1 MLFHLKISKL
11 SDVLT
16 NASLFRLNPA
26 ILISGQP
33 ISENSSDCP
42 YYPLGSEASSMRP
55 FTPNVRGEEVSSNY
69 EPVLITNRG
78 FAVSPVPPTPNP
90 TPSTLRVKDKTFII
104 FRRDLVLDRLWIKV
118 PQLTCICHS
127 EHLNV

>member
-1 MLFHLKISKL
+1 MVFHMKISKL
-11 SDVLT
+11 YDVLT
-16 NASLFRLNPA
+16 NTYLFRLNPA

-42 YYPLGSEASSMRP
+42 YYPLGSEASMRP

-90 TPSTLRVKDKTFII
+90 TPSTLKVKAKTFIFLGGI
-104 FRRDLVLDRLWIKV
+104 
-118 PQLTCICHS
+118 
-127 EHLNV
+127 

>member
-1 MLFHLKISKL
+1 MVFKLRISKL
-11 SDVLT
+11 SNMQRTNT
-16 NASLFRLNPA
+16 NAFLFRLNPA

-42 YYPLGSEASSMRP
+42 YYPLGSEASMRP

-90 TPSTLRVKDKTFII
+90 TPSTLKVKAKTFIFLGGI
-104 FRRDLVLDRLWIKV
+104 
-118 PQLTCICHS
+118 
-127 EHLNV
+127 

>member
-1 MLFHLKISKL
+1 MVFHMKISKL
-11 SDVLT
+11 YDVLT
-16 NASLFRLNPA
+16 NTSLFRLNPA

-42 YYPLGSEASSMRP
+42 YYPLGSEASMRP

-90 TPSTLRVKDKTFII
+90 TPSTLKVKAKTFIFLGGI
-104 FRRDLVLDRLWIKV
+104 
-118 PQLTCICHS
+118 
-127 EHLNV
+127 

>member
-1 MLFHLKISKL
+1 MLFQLKINKL
-11 SDVLT
+11 SNIQGFNTDAL
-16 NASLFRLNPA
+16 LFRLNPA

-42 YYPLGSEASSMRP
+42 YYPLGSEASMRP

-90 TPSTLRVKDKTFII
+90 TPSTLKVKAKTFIFLGRI
-104 FRRDLVLDRLWIKV
+104 
-118 PQLTCICHS
+118 
-127 EHLNV
+127 

>member
-1 MLFHLKISKL
+1 MVFKLRISKL
-11 SDVLT
+11 SNMQRTNT
-16 NASLFRLNPA
+16 NAFLFRLNPA

-42 YYPLGSEASSMRP
+42 YYPLGSEASSSMRP

-90 TPSTLRVKDKTFII
+90 TPSTLKVKDKIFIFLGGI
-104 FRRDLVLDRLWIKV
+104 
-118 PQLTCICHS
+118 
-127 EHLNV
+127 

>member
-1 MLFHLKISKL
+1 MVFHMKISKL
-11 SDVLT
+11 YDVLT
-16 NASLFRLNPA
+16 NTYLFRLNPA

-42 YYPLGSEASSMRP
+42 YYPLGSEASMRP

-90 TPSTLRVKDKTFII
+90 TPSTLKVKAKTFIFLGRI
-104 FRRDLVLDRLWIKV
+104 
-118 PQLTCICHS
+118 
-127 EHLNV
+127 

>member
-1 MLFHLKISKL
+1 MRYPVFQMKISKL

-42 YYPLGSEASSMRP
+42 YYPLGSEASMRP

-90 TPSTLRVKDKTFII
+90 TPRTLKVKDKTFIFLGGI
-104 FRRDLVLDRLWIKV
+104 
-118 PQLTCICHS
+118 
-127 EHLNV
+127 